1 MLIPSFTRLCLIIIP
16 ESSWSIISCLRRLA
30 DSGQA
35 ILCTIHQPS
44 SSLFEQFDRIL
55 LLEKG
60 GRCVYFGNIGPKSRD
75 VINYFETRGAARCSL
90 KTNPAECKSSLPC

>member
-1 MLIPSFTRLCLIIIP
+1 MI
-16 ESSWSIISCLRRLA
+16 ESSWSIISCLRKLA

-44 SSLFEQFDRIL
+44 SFLFEQFDRIL

-60 GRCVYFGNIGPKSRD
+60 GQMIYFGDIGPNSSNLIK
-75 VINYFETRGAARCSL
+75 YFESNGAAKCL
-90 KTNPAECKSSLPC
+90 PKTNPAECKS

>member
-1 MLIPSFTRLCLIIIP
+1 MIS
-16 ESSWSIISCLRRLA
+16 ESSWSIISCLRKLA

-44 SSLFEQFDRIL
+44 SFLFEQFDRIL

-60 GRCVYFGNIGPKSRD
+60 GRCVYFGNIGPSSSDLIRH
-75 VINYFETRGAARCSL
+75 FESNGAAKCPP
-90 KTNPAECKSSLPC
+90 KTNPAEC